1 MRRVLQVGLLV
12 LALLL
17 PQSAA
22 FAWGETGHMLVSL
35 IAYQRL
41 NPTAKARVDAL
52 TKTIRFAGKT
62 YDGATIGVWMD
73 DLKADSTHDDMRVWH
88 YIDIPI
94 FDGVA
99 VDPAFKYDDENVVA
113 RIKWA
118 TDALKH
124 GTGSD
129 KHNAELLGYLFHLVG
144 DVHQPLHTAT
154 RVTAKN
160 PKGDN
165 GGNGFKLAGVPDN
178 LHWYWDDAAGAF
190 NFWSPQRFLS
200 ERDRRLL
207 EEFARALTTE
217 FPADKNPE
225 WQETDPGKWA
235 QESHLLA
242 ATIGYNL
249 PENSTPTDDY
259 NARARAVARRRIT
272 LAGYR
277 LAQLI
282 NSIYPEGQPSK

>member
-1 MRRVLQVGLLV
+1 MRRALQVGLLV

-17 PQSAA
+17 PQAA
-22 FAWGETGHMLVSL
+22 FAWAETGHMLVSL

-62 YDGATIGVWMD
+62 YDGTTIGVWLD
-73 DLKADSTHDDMRVWH
+73 DLKGDTTHDDMRVWH

-94 FDGVA
+94 FDGVP
-99 VDPAFKYDDENVVA
+99 VDPAFKYEDDNVVA
-113 RIKWA
+113 RLKWA
-118 TDALKH
+118 TDALRK

-129 KHNAELLGYLFHLVG
+129 KHDAELLGYLFHLVG
-144 DVHQPLHTAT
+144 DVHQPLHAAT

-160 PKGDN
+160 PKGDE
-165 GGNGFKLAGVPDN
+165 GGNKFKLAGVPDN

-190 NFWSPQRFLS
+190 NFWSPPRPLS

-207 EEFARALTTE
+207 EDLARALTRE
-217 FPADKNPE
+217 FPADKNTE
-225 WQETDPGKWA
+225 WQEPDPGKWA

-242 ATIGYNL
+242 ATVAYNL
-249 PENSTPTDDY
+249 PENSTPTDAY
-259 NARARAVARRRIT
+259 NLQARAVARKRIT